1 MTWMSWGR
9 SVAFACVAVVA
20 LSCGPAVAA
29 DKTKVNQ
36 ATQRVEEGARSIG
49 YGELGE
55 GFKDLFVGLGQTV
68 VEGTKYSAITV
79 GEFFKRA
86 FGGG

>member
-1 MTWMSWGR
+1 MTRRSRCR

-20 LSCGPAVAA
+20 LSCGSAEAA

-55 GFKDLFVGLGQTV
+55 GFRELFVGLGLTV
-68 VEGTKYSAITV
+68 VEGTKYSAVTV

>member
-1 MTWMSWGR
+1 MSLR
-9 SVAFACVAVVA
+9 SRCLSVAFACVAVMT
-20 LSCGPAVAA
+20 LSCGPADAA
-29 DKTKVNQ
+29 DKTKVNE
-36 ATQRVEEGARSIG
+36 ATQRVGEGARSIG
-49 YGELGE
+49 YGEFGD

-68 VEGTKYSAITV
+68 VEGTKYSAVSI